1 LPKIKY
7 SKSMSNE
14 EMILKELRSI
24 RLALEITAPKRW
36 QKIPEA
42 SKTLGIPQSRIKA
55 LADAGTIPV
64 SVLAVTKCRK
74 HYLVDVVKTRQLI
87 EEGGM
92 MPKVK

>member
-1 LPKIKY
+1 MPKIKY
-7 SKSMSNE
+7 RNFMSNE
-14 EMILKELRSI
+14 ELILKELRSI

-42 SKTLGIPQSRIKA
+42 SKSLGIPQSRIKI

-87 EEGGM
+87 EEGGL